1 MPSYTEVTEQDSG
14 QQIYVKSDNVRIT
27 DILGG
32 AGGAIAPTAH
42 AARDRNKTYVFRKMG
57 EREFNAT
64 IAEQRL
70 MPAQG
75 NPNTGEKWLTEHL
88 DHSRVFENRGVTEPS
103 RVAEIAV
110 KKNRYADMRG
120 NAIPQ
125 QGSRARQPRGGTQF
139 NITNTERL
147 GHRPGYANVGLKGTA
162 NVERFNE
169 HVLSIREV
177 DPHSFVNKH
186 EASMW
191 CRRNKINAALGA
203 VGIAIDAAYV
213 TISVIRDDG
222 SFGENT
228 QIAIGEIAGGIAGA
242 EAAVAIGTA
251 IGAAVGSVVPVLGTA
266 VIGFIGGLI
275 GAIIGGGIV
284 RALRFWIC
292 GGPAAPGPGAPLLD
306 TDPYPTAMGIPD
318 TGFDTQAW
326 GAPQHFQTDA
336 FGVPSMGMDTG
347 ARGTPR
353 ADYRTRDQRY

>member
-1 MPSYTEVTEQDSG
+1 MFSYTEVTEQDSG
-14 QQIYVKSDNVRIT
+14 QQIYVKSDSVRIT
-27 DILGG
+27 DILGC

-64 IAEQRL
+64 IAEQKL
-70 MPAQG
+70 MPARG
-75 NPNTGEKWLTEHL
+75 NPYSGEKWLTEHL
-88 DHSRVFENRGVTEPS
+88 DHSRVFENRGVTGPS

-110 KKNRYADMRG
+110 QKNMYADMRG

-125 QGSRARQPRGGTQF
+125 HGSRSRQPRRGTQF

-147 GHRPGYANVGLKGTA
+147 GHRTGYANVGLKGKT

-169 HVLSIREV
+169 HVLSVREV

-203 VGIAIDAAYV
+203 VGIAIDVGYV

-228 QIAIGEIAGGIAGA
+228 QIALGEIAGGIVGA
-242 EAAVAIGTA
+242 EAAVSIGTA
-251 IGAAVGSVVPVLGTA
+251 IGAAVGSVVPALGTA

-275 GAIIGGGIV
+275 GAIIGGGLV
-284 RALRFWIC
+284 RALRFWFC
-292 GGPAAPGPGAPLLD
+292 GGPAATEPGAP
-306 TDPYPTAMGIPD
+306 Y
-318 TGFDTQAW
+318 
-326 GAPQHFQTDA
+326 
-336 FGVPSMGMDTG
+336 S
-347 ARGTPR
+347 
-353 ADYRTRDQRY
+353 